1 MRRWLRDPF
10 TYAAALCVA
19 FTLLFPGD
27 IGWVN
32 DEPAFMLAANRANHD
47 HALAAQVLRGSLGQQ
62 YSPLPIWFY
71 QALLLATPNPIQ
83 VALIKN
89 ALTLALMVTGLSFLA
104 RRLSLERWPVL
115 LVLLSPWLFHWS
127 RAIWDNNLL
136 IPASLWLWC
145 LTLAFWQEPRART
158 LVAAAAVAAV
168 MVHIHPM
175 SLCLLLPWAAV
186 LLVFSGGWMRR
197 NWLAP
202 AVALA
207 GAALACAPYLA
218 TLFKGGDAGPK
229 PPPSST
235 PLLSGLLEP
244 KLFTGWPL
252 VEGIPEIFQ
261 AGSGMPREALLATVW
276 VSSLAF
282 AACALG
288 ALASV
293 RALWRRRREIRAW
306 TPSERLHALAIATIV
321 ATWAVFAATKLD
333 AHLHHFNGVWFA
345 YLLPAWALIDGLAKG
360 GARWIRAVV
369 GVQLASLAVLLVAFV
384 AFVHEHGG
392 TRSFT
397 YGTTLG
403 SQMGV
408 ARTVLQYSP
417 QSTIRSSVQ
426 NLQYFPHELQ
436 SLIELLGP
444 SERPK
449 GSLPLAE
456 LRIHYGDDPRDAR
469 LYVTPTPA
477 SKR

>member
-1 MRRWLRDPF
+1 MPRWLRDPF
-10 TYAAALCVA
+10 TYAVALCIAV
-19 FTLLFPGD
+19 TLAFPGD

-32 DEPAFMLAANRANHD
+32 DEPAFVLAAHRANQAHT
-47 HALAAQVLRGSLGQQ
+47 LAAQVLRGSLGQQ

-83 VALIKN
+83 VSVIKN
-89 ALTLALMVTGLSFLA
+89 VITIALMVTGLLFLA
-104 RRLSLERWPVL
+104 RRLSLSRWPVL
-115 LVLLSPWLFHWS
+115 LALLAPWLFHWS

-158 LVAAAAVAAV
+158 LVGAAAVAAL

-186 LLVFSGGWMRR
+186 LVVFSGGWMRR

-202 AVALA
+202 AVSFVGA
-207 GAALACAPYLA
+207 GIACAPYLL
-218 TLFKGGDAGPK
+218 TLFQGGDGGPK
-229 PPPSST
+229 PPPSAT

-252 VEGIPEIFQ
+252 VEGLPELFQ
-261 AGSGMPREALLATVW
+261 EGSGMPREALLATVW
-276 VSSLAF
+276 VSSLAY

-288 ALASV
+288 AIASA
-293 RALWRRRREIRAW
+293 RALWARRRAIREW
-306 TPSERLHALAIATIV
+306 TPSERLHALALAAIV
-321 ATWAVFAATKLD
+321 ATWAVFAVTKLD

-345 YLLPAWALIDGLAKG
+345 YLLPAWAWVDGLARSG
-360 GARWIRAVV
+360 GRWIRAVV
-369 GVQLASLAVLLVAFV
+369 GVQLASLAVLLGAFV

-403 SQMGV
+403 NQMGV
-408 ARTVLQYSP
+408 ARTVLHYAPAS
-417 QSTIRSSVQ
+417 SIRSTVP

-436 SLIELLGP
+436 SLLELLGP
-444 SERPK
+444 RERPP
-449 GSLPLAE
+449 GNLPLAD